1 MTKPRWSD
9 ESVDSLEIE
18 NGLSSDVVERADH
31 AGKLFKHS
39 NVCNGQGLIK
49 YAGPTADNF
58 THQRAHSV
66 NKD

>member
-9 ESVDSLEIE
+9 ESVDSLVVE

-31 AGKLFKHS
+31 AGKMFKHS
-39 NVCNGQGLIK
+39 NVCNGQQLIK
-49 YAGPTADNF
+49 YQGSHADAF
-58 THQRAHSV
+58 PHQRAHST